1 MDQEREDRGGVFVAD
16 EIASAEEEKAAAAE
30 AAARR
35 EEEEEL
41 RRQNEL
47 ERRMEEAAAD
57 LERRMEAVFVTDEI
71 ASAEEE
77 KADAADAYALRYG

>member
-1 MDQEREDRGGVFVAD
+1 MDREGEDGGRVFLAD

-41 RRQNEL
+41 RQRNEI
-47 ERRMEEAAAD
+47 ERRMEEAAANLD
-57 LERRMEAVFVTDEI
+57 RRMEAVFVADEI

-77 KADAADAYALRYG
+77 KADPADAGALRCG

>member
-1 MDQEREDRGGVFVAD
+1 MFVAD

-35 EEEEEL
+35 EEEKEL
-41 RRQNEL
+41 RRRNEL
-47 ERRMEEAAAD
+47 ELRMEEAAAD
-57 LERRMEAVFVTDEI
+57 LERRTEDVFVTDEI

-77 KADAADAYALRYG
+77 KADAAAAGALRCG

>member
-1 MDQEREDRGGVFVAD
+1 MFVAD

-41 RRQNEL
+41 RRRNEL
-47 ERRMEEAAAD
+47 EQRMEEAAAD
-57 LERRMEAVFVTDEI
+57 LERRMEAIFVADEI
-71 ASAEEE
+71 ALAEKE
-77 KADAADAYALRYG
+77 KADAANAGALRCG

>member
-1 MDQEREDRGGVFVAD
+1 MDRDREDGGVVFVAD

-41 RRQNEL
+41 RRRNEI

-57 LERRMEAVFVTDEI
+57 LERWMEAVFVVDEI
-71 ASAEEE
+71 TLAEEE
-77 KADAADAYALRYG
+77 KADAVDAGAIRCG

>member
-1 MDQEREDRGGVFVAD
+1 MFVTD
-16 EIASAEEEKAAAAE
+16 EIASAEEGKAAAAE

-41 RRQNEL
+41 RRRNEL
-47 ERRMEEAAAD
+47 ERQMEEAADD
-57 LERRMEAVFVTDEI
+57 LERWVEAVFVADEI

-77 KADAADAYALRYG
+77 KADAADAGALRCG